1 MRKLLTLL
9 LTVLFCLT
17 SVLPGFAAGLKP
29 QTAPEKMVVMEKFL
43 YGTEQ
48 AGALMTR
55 IDSIETDVYGVKTS
69 DPILTRVDNIYSYLF
84 GIKGSGS
91 LSFAAKL
98 NAADWQFTQEMSESP
113 AKTRLEKIENMLYG
127 KVETQNNLATRLEN
141 LMQVAF
147 PEARLT
153 TENVTLPKDTLV
165 KVSFTEE
172 ISSKINHVGDSVH
185 FKTADNVY
193 VGDILVLPKGA
204 VGAGTIAKIVQ
215 PKSFGRDARIDIN
228 FTSVIAIDGTEVPVF
243 VGDLA
248 KQEAKTAAGAAGATI
263 GGMIIF
269 GPIGAIG
276 GAFVT
281 GKSVVIPVGATT
293 FVQVTGDTPVEGLVQ
308 TATKDTNIFPE
319 TTSTKLAK

>member
-1 MRKLLTLL
+1 MKKILTLL

-17 SVLPGFAAGLKP
+17 SVLPGFAHGLNP
-29 QTAPEKMVVMEKFL
+29 QTAPEKMAVMEKFL

-48 AGALMTR
+48 AGALIAR
-55 IDSIETDVYGVKTS
+55 VDSIETDVYGVKTS
-69 DPILTRVDNIYSYLF
+69 DAILTRVDNLYAYVF
-84 GIKGSGS
+84 GTKGSGS

-98 NAADWQFTQEMSESP
+98 NAAEWQFTQVISEAP
-113 AKTRLEKIENMLYG
+113 AKTRLESIENMLYG
-127 KVETQNNLATRLEN
+127 KVEMKKNLSTRLED

-147 PEARLT
+147 PDAKLA
-153 TENVTLPKDTLV
+153 TENAIVAKDTLV
-165 KVSFTEE
+165 KVVFTEE
-172 ISSKINHVGDSVH
+172 LSSKKNQAGDQVH

-193 VGDILVLPKGA
+193 VGNVLVLPKGTI
-204 VGAGTIAKIVQ
+204 GTGTIAKIVQ
-215 PKSFGRDARIDIN
+215 PKSFGRDARIDIT
-228 FTSVIAIDGTEVPVF
+228 FTSISAIDGTNVPVF

-293 FVQVTGDTPVEGLVQ
+293 FVQVTADTSVEGLIQ
-308 TATKDTNIFPE
+308 TADKDVDLFPE
-319 TTSTKLAK
+319 TITEKPAK